1 MVGKT
6 YLLAQNLNFR
16 YVFYIESTLFKVMDS
31 DVMLCMFYFYIYYIF
46 NSYYK
51 SAAMYIGSS
60 DKRNHDSIVVTGPD
74 YRDIVPISGH
84 LLKTHLFCSD
94 YQDILEN
101 Y

>member
-31 DVMLCMFYFYIYYIF
+31 DVMLCIFYFYIYYIF

-51 SAAMYIGSS
+51 SAATYIGSS
-60 DKRNHDSIVVTGPD
+60 DKRNHDSPSNHLCRVLYRNLVVPGTMVQSLC
-74 YRDIVPISGH
+74 RS
-84 LLKTHLFCSD
+84 T
-94 YQDILEN
+94 N
-101 Y
+101 YT